1 MITKIQYKLGAMSK
15 RFGRFP
21 NAADVQATYA
31 KAQKVA
37 VSAKDKAVK
46 FGSQAKEKL
55 YKANEVL
62 SKHMAKN
69 PKKYAAGATAVAGA
83 GIYNEYQKQ
92 KNDGTHAKIKKHLK
106 SKGYVE

>member
-55 YKANEVL
+55 YKANSAV
-62 SKHMAKN
+62 SKHIKKN

-83 GIYNEYQKQ
+83 GIYNEYV
-92 KNDGTHAKIKKHLK
+92 KIEK
-106 SKGYVE
+106 

>member
-31 KAQKVA
+31 QTQKVA

-55 YKANEVL
+55 YKANEVV

-69 PKKYAAGATAVAGA
+69 PKKYAAGATAVAGV
-83 GIYNEYQKQ
+83 GVYSEYQKQ

>member
-55 YKANEVL
+55 
-62 SKHMAKN
+62 SKVNTKVYQHITRN

-83 GIYNEYQKQ
+83 GVYSEHQKQ
-92 KNDGTHAKIKKHLK
+92 KNDGTHAKLKKVLQQ
-106 SKGYVE
+106 KGYIE

>member
-31 KAQKVA
+31 QAQKVA

-55 YKANEVL
+55 YKANEVV
-62 SKHMAKN
+62 SKHMTKN
-69 PKKYAAGATAVAGA
+69 PKKYAAGAAAVAGA
-83 GIYNEYQKQ
+83 GIYNEHQKLE
-92 KNDGTHAKIKKHLK
+92 NDGTFEKIKKNLK
-106 SKGYVE
+106 NKGYGY

>member
-1 MITKIQYKLGAMSK
+1 MIIKGTYKLGAMSK

-46 FGSQAKEKL
+46 FGSQAKEKI
-55 YKANEVL
+55 YKSSSAV
-62 SKHMAKN
+62 SKHIKKN
-69 PKKYAAGATAVAGA
+69 
-83 GIYNEYQKQ
+83 QKQ
-92 KNDGTHAKIKKHLK
+92 NNYK
-106 SKGYVE
+106 

>member
-21 NAADVQATYA
+21 KVADVQN
-31 KAQKVA
+31 VA
-37 VSAKDKAVK
+37 VSTKNKAVK
-46 FGSQAKEKL
+46 FGSKAKEKL

-69 PKKYAAGATAVAGA
+69 PKKYVAGVTAVAGV
-83 GIYNEYQKQ
+83 GIYNEHQKLER
-92 KNDGTHAKIKKHLK
+92 DGTFKKIKKHLK
-106 SKGYVE
+106 NKGYGY

>member
-21 NAADVQATYA
+21 KVADVQN
-31 KAQKVA
+31 VA
-37 VSAKDKAVK
+37 VSTKNKAVK

-55 YKANEVL
+55 YKANEVV

-69 PKKYAAGATAVAGA
+69 PKKYAAGATAVAGV
-83 GIYNEYQKQ
+83 GVYSEYQKQ